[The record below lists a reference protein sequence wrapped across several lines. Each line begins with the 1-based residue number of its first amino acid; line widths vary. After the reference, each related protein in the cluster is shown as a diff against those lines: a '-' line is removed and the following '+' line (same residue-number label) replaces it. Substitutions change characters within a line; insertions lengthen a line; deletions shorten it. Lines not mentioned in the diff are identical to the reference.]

1 MLNWNNLHPEVCI
14 TFLFVQFAVLQYLA
28 RTMPSIFFIFLGS
41 YFPCQNLASLAF
53 SLLKFS
59 FDFRVRMDSAI
70 LHIKWSTVSPA
81 LDISN
86 IF

>member
-1 MLNWNNLHPEVCI
+1 
-14 TFLFVQFAVLQYLA
+14 
-28 RTMPSIFFIFLGS
+28 
-41 YFPCQNLASLAF
+41 LASLAF